1 MSKLPIRK
9 LTLYKQGIGF
19 FERRGELEHAVVSL
33 VVPRD
38 SINDVLKSVAVT
50 LPQGGQVLGID
61 YETPEDKQKALD
73 EVIVKM
79 QDRSSMVDLLSSLR
93 GSHITLRLANGRAI
107 TGRLVGVEASLDLAT
122 HPASV
127 LIQEDDD
134 VSQIHIVLIKQLMGI
149 ALHNE
154 KAAKDVGFFLDLN
167 QIEEAR
173 TTLTVRLADKTPEAQ
188 ITYLAPGPTWRVGY
202 RLVGVGP
209 NQARLSGWAL
219 FENHLDED
227 LDQVSLT
234 LISGRPISFEYELY
248 ESYIPTRPQVSDDP
262 TALETASDNPLVL
275 ESLHTITHELRTPL
289 TVAKSYAELFERA
302 STLTEKQQQYIQ
314 GIRQSLDRM
323 HEQLSN
329 LLGMV
334 RLEDDADD
342 KETIPMMVRAGP
354 LGDLKVSS
362 AYFKPVVMG
371 NAKPEYMTYTV
382 ETPVSVRRGRSAM
395 VPIID
400 QTVAYTESCVYNSDK
415 MPNHPLRVWQLK
427 NTTGKALVQGPVTIS
442 DADTYLGEGLLR
454 FTGVGD
460 EIHIPYALEFGILV
474 SEIYEQGATGLCDV
488 VFDADERRAVVS
500 RYQIRKHI
508 YTLTSHLVKDIT
520 VFIEERDPSL
530 GTYHEMPEP
539 ALTMGEHTRWAVS
552 VPANATAQFT
562 VKIRKVDER
571 YERIRDW
578 PIDFIQ
584 DLHDAALLPDET
596 YAQLENLCDERRKA
610 RAAKDQIKDLQ
621 AEYAQVVSG
630 QEQLRK
636 NLNILGKSKHE
647 VKIRDHI
654 LDDLEAS
661 ENRRRKLEHIIAG
674 LHAEVEACQENQQA
688 LVDAIYEGA
697 EGRGEVTLS

>member
-19 FERRGELEHAVVSL
+19 FERQGQPEHDSISL
-33 VVPRD
+33 VIPRD

-50 LPQGGQVLGID
+50 LPQGGRVLGID

-73 EVIVKM
+73 EISVQMK
-79 QDRSSMVDLLSSLR
+79 DRSSMVDLLSSLR
-93 GSHITLRLANGRAI
+93 GSRVTLRLGNGKMLA
-107 TGRLVGVEASLDLAT
+107 GRLVGVEASLDPVS
-122 HPASV
+122 HPAMV
-127 LIQEDDD
+127 LIQEDNDA
-134 VSQIHIVLIKQLMGI
+134 SQIHIVLIKQLMGI
-149 ALHNE
+149 ALHDE
-154 KAAKDVGFFLDLN
+154 KATKDIGFFLDLN

-173 TTLTVRLADKTPEAQ
+173 TTLTVRLADKTPEAR

-202 RLVGVGP
+202 RLVGQGP
-209 NQARLSGWAL
+209 NQARLLGWAL

-248 ESYIPTRPQVSDDP
+248 ESYVPARPQVSDDP
-262 TALETASDNPLVL
+262 TALETVSDSPLVI
-275 ESLHTITHELRTPL
+275 ESLNTITHELRSPMTL
-289 TVAKSYAELFERA
+289 AQTYTELFERA
-302 STLTEKQQQYIQ
+302 GTLTEKQQQYIQ

-323 HEQLSN
+323 RDQLNN

-334 RLEDDADD
+334 HLEDDADD
-342 KETIPMMVRAGP
+342 KEAASTMVRSGP

-371 NAKPEYMTYTV
+371 NAEPEYMTYTV

-395 VPIID
+395 VLIID
-400 QTVAYTESCVYNSDK
+400 QTVAYTEVCVYNGDK

-442 DADTYLGEGLLR
+442 DAGTYLGEGLLR
-454 FTGVGD
+454 FTGVED

-474 SEIYEQGATGLCDV
+474 GETFEQGASGLCEV
-488 VFDADERRAVVS
+488 TFSAENRRAVVS
-500 RYQIRKHI
+500 RYQIRHHI
-508 YTLTSHLVKDIT
+508 YTLTSHLARDIT

-539 ALTMGEHTRWAVS
+539 ALAMDEHTRWAVP

-571 YERIRDW
+571 YENIRDW
-578 PIDFIQ
+578 SIDFIQ
-584 DLHDAALLPDET
+584 DLHDADLLPDET
-596 YAQLENLCDERRKA
+596 YTQLEKFWDERQQTQ
-610 RAAKDQIKDLQ
+610 AAKDQIEDLQ
-621 AEYAQVVSG
+621 AECEQAVYS

-636 NLNILGKSKHE
+636 NLNILGKSKRE
-647 VKIRDHI
+647 TKIRDHI

-661 ENRRRKLEHIIAG
+661 ENRRRKLERSLAD
-674 LHAEVEACQENQQA
+674 LHAEIEQHQENQQA
-688 LVDAIYEGA
+688 FVDAIYEGD
-697 EGRGEVTLS
+697 EGNE

>member
-19 FERRGELEHAVVSL
+19 FERRGQPEQALVSL
-33 VVPRD
+33 VIPRD
-38 SINDVLKSVAVT
+38 SINDVLKSVAVV
-50 LPQGGQVLGID
+50 LPQGGRVLGVD
-61 YETPEDKQKALD
+61 YETPEDKQKAMD
-73 EVIVKM
+73 EVAVKM

-93 GSHITLRLANGRAI
+93 GSRVTLRLGNGKML
-107 TGRLVGVEASLDLAT
+107 TGRLVGVEASLDPAT

-127 LIQEDDD
+127 LIQENDDA
-134 VSQIHIVLIKQLMGI
+134 SQIHIVLIKQLMGLV
-149 ALHNE
+149 LHDE
-154 KAAKDVGFFLDLN
+154 KATKDVGFFLDLN

-202 RLVGVGP
+202 RLVGIGP

-262 TALETASDNPLVL
+262 TALETASHNPLVL

-302 STLTEKQQQYIQ
+302 SALTEKQQQYIQ

-342 KETIPMMVRAGP
+342 REAVSMMVCAGP

-371 NAKPEYMTYTV
+371 NAEPEYMTYTV

-400 QTVAYTESCVYNSDK
+400 QTVAYTEACVYNSDK

-442 DADTYLGEGLLR
+442 DAGTYLGEGLLR
-454 FTGVGD
+454 FTGVED

-474 SEIYEQGATGLCDV
+474 SEIYEQGESGICGVT
-488 VFDADERRAVVS
+488 FDAEDRQAVVS
-500 RYQIRKHI
+500 RYQIRHHS
-508 YTLTSHLVKDIT
+508 YTLTSHLARDVT

-530 GTYHEMPEP
+530 GTYHEMPSP
-539 ALTMGEHTRWAVS
+539 ALAMDEHTRWAVP
-552 VPANATAQFT
+552 VPASDMAQFT
-562 VKIRKVDER
+562 VKIRKI
-571 YERIRDW
+571 YELREKIVNW
-578 PIDFIQ
+578 GIDFIQ
-584 DLHDAALLPDET
+584 DLHDADLLPDET
-596 YAQLENLCDERRKA
+596 YAQLEKLWNEKQKA
-610 RAAKDQIKDLQ
+610 QTAKSQIKDLQ
-621 AEYAQVVSG
+621 AEYEQVVSS

-636 NLNILGKSKHE
+636 NLDILGKSKHE

-661 ENRRRKLEHIIAG
+661 ENRRRKLEHIIAD
-674 LHAEVEACQENQQA
+674 LHAEVEACRENQQS
-688 LVDAIYEGA
+688 LIDAIYE
-697 EGRGEVTLS
+697 EDEEHE